1 MTSEEFKAARKQ
13 LGMTVRQMADALR
26 LSTTNGYRMIRR
38 IESGEIAVSG
48 PISVAV
54 EAMLAG
60 FVWFEDDMFEEN
72 EGERYFEEGF

>member
-60 FVWFEDDMFEEN
+60 FVWIEDDMFGEN

>member
-1 MTSEEFKAARKQ
+1 MTAEEFKAARKQ
-13 LGMTVRQMADALR
+13 LGMTVRQMAEALR

-60 FVWFEDDMFEEN
+60 FVWIEDDMFGEN

>member
-1 MTSEEFKAARKQ
+1 MTAEEFKAARKQ
-13 LGMTVRQMADALR
+13 LDMTVRQMADALR

-60 FVWFEDDMFEEN
+60 FVWVEDDMFGEQ
-72 EGERYFEEGF
+72 EGDGYLEEGV

>member
-1 MTSEEFKAARKQ
+1 MTAEEFKAARKQ
-13 LGMTVRQMADALR
+13 LDMTVRQMADALR

-60 FVWFEDDMFEEN
+60 FVWVEDDMFEEN
-72 EGERYFEEGF
+72 EGDGYFEEGF

>member
-1 MTSEEFKAARKQ
+1 MTAEEFKAARKQ

-60 FVWFEDDMFEEN
+60 FVWIEDDMFGEN

>member
-1 MTSEEFKAARKQ
+1 MTAEEFKAARKQ
-13 LGMTVRQMADALR
+13 LGMTVRQMAEALR

-60 FVWFEDDMFEEN
+60 FVWVEDDMFEEN

>member
-1 MTSEEFKAARKQ
+1 MTAEEFKAARKQ
-13 LGMTVRQMADALR
+13 LGMTVRQMAEALR

-60 FVWFEDDMFEEN
+60 FVWVEDDMFEEN
-72 EGERYFEEGF
+72 EGDGYFEEGF

>member
-1 MTSEEFKAARKQ
+1 MTAEEFKAARKQ

-60 FVWFEDDMFEEN
+60 FVWVEDDMFEEN

>member
-1 MTSEEFKAARKQ
+1 MTSEEFKAARKS

-60 FVWFEDDMFEEN
+60 FVWVEDDMFGEN
-72 EGERYFEEGF
+72 EGDGYFEEGF

>member
-60 FVWFEDDMFEEN
+60 FVWVEDDMFEEN

>member
-38 IESGEIAVSG
+38 IESGEIVVSG

-60 FVWFEDDMFEEN
+60 FVWVEDDMFEEN
-72 EGERYFEEGF
+72 DGERYFEEGF

>member
-1 MTSEEFKAARKQ
+1 MTSEEFKAARRQ

-60 FVWFEDDMFEEN
+60 FVWVEDDMFEEN
-72 EGERYFEEGF
+72 DGERYFEEGF

>member
-1 MTSEEFKAARKQ
+1 MTSEEFKVARKQ

-60 FVWFEDDMFEEN
+60 FVWVEDDMFEEN
-72 EGERYFEEGF
+72 DGERYFEEGF

>member
-60 FVWFEDDMFEEN
+60 FVWVEDDMFGEN
-72 EGERYFEEGF
+72 EGDGYFEEGF

>member
-60 FVWFEDDMFEEN
+60 FVWVEDDMFEEN
-72 EGERYFEEGF
+72 DGERYFEEGF

>member
-1 MTSEEFKAARKQ
+1 MTAEEFKAARKQ

-38 IESGEIAVSG
+38 IESGEITVSG

-60 FVWFEDDMFEEN
+60 FVWVEDDMFEEN

>member
-1 MTSEEFKAARKQ
+1 MTADEFKAARKQ

-60 FVWFEDDMFEEN
+60 FVWVEDDMFEEN

>member
-1 MTSEEFKAARKQ
+1 MTADEFKAARKQ
-13 LGMTVRQMADALR
+13 LGMTVRQMAEALR

-60 FVWFEDDMFEEN
+60 FVWVEDDMFEEN